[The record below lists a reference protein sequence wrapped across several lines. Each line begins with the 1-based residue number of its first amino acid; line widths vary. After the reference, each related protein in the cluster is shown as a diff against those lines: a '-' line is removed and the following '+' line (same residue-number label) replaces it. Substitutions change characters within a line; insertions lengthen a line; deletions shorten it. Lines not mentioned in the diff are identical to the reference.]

1 MKLPILCVLIALSAS
16 FAVQAAKE
24 RAFVDEPEPPTS
36 SRVEDPEMWSE
47 RSSSLPPW
55 PKDSDLVEFRL
66 DNDTSSF
73 RYFMDANHLAIGEDK
88 VVRYTLVAASPSGA
102 RNVSFEGLRCT
113 PKGEYKIYAYG
124 AGDRFQPIAGADWQP
139 VPSRGDQLHQELHG
153 HFLCVPLK
161 FAPRPKKDMIRALQG
176 PINPRQNTGFMPD

>member
-1 MKLPILCVLIALSAS
+1 MKLPFVCALIALSAS

-36 SRVEDPEMWSE
+36 SRVEDPELWSE
-47 RSSSLPPW
+47 KSSSLPPW
-55 PKDSDLVEFRL
+55 PNDSDLVEFQL
-66 DNDTSSF
+66 DNDAAPF
-73 RYFMDANHLAIGEDK
+73 RYLIDANHLAIGEDK
-88 VVRYTLVAASPSGA
+88 VVRYTLVVESQSGA

-124 AGDRFQPIAGADWQP
+124 AGDRFQPIDGADWQP
-139 VPSRGDQLHQELHG
+139 VPSYGDQLHRELHG

-161 FAPRPKKDMIRALQG
+161 FAPRPKNDMVRALQG
-176 PINPRQNTGFMPD
+176 PINPRQNTGFMPE